1 MVDLDKATAAFPHHI
16 VWWLRAMFLLVFLA
30 LIAAGLIDGG
40 FASLPF
46 LALML
51 AGTIEAL
58 L

>member
-1 MVDLDKATAAFPHHI
+1 MGDLDKAAADFAHHI
-16 VWWLRAMFLLVFLA
+16 VWWLRAMFLLMFLA

-46 LALML
+46 LALMA
-51 AGTIEAL
+51 AGIIEAL